1 MKLFS
6 WFLQA
11 NKDKAKNS
19 SEKKLL
25 SNNNIAINCNMWPI
39 AVVRQP
45 TIAKQALFVAIREN
59 EKQKHERL
67 KPIKMLSTL
76 IK

>member
-6 WFLQA
+6 WFFQA
-11 NKDKAKNS
+11 NKDRVKVS
-19 SEKKLL
+19 SEKKTL
-25 SNNNIAINCNMWPI
+25 SSDNKTLNCNMWPI

-45 TIAKQALFVAIREN
+45 PIAKQALFVAFTKS
-59 EKQKHERL
+59 EKQKHELL
-67 KPIKMLSTL
+67 KPIKMFSPH